1 MVEMAQK
8 RKRSNLLLW
17 IILGG
22 GGLFFLVLCFL
33 ALAVMFKAGGTP
45 GLSLS
50 SNQLAAL
57 ELTGTITDSRE
68 FVEQLED
75 YGNRPGVRA
84 VVVRIDSP
92 GGGVAATQEIFEAIR
107 KFRAESGKKVVVS
120 MASVAASGGYYVACA
135 SDRIFANRGTITGSI
150 GVIAQWYNYGDLL
163 RWARM
168 QDVVIKSG
176 ELKDAGSGSR
186 PMTKEE
192 KAYFQALIDDMYGQF
207 VADVARGRNLPEEE
221 IRRLADGRV
230 FTGQEAHEN
239 HLIDEIGT
247 YQDAVDAAAKLG
259 GITGAPKLL
268 KPPRKKFSVL
278 DVVLGDAKSALPLDA
293 NRSQSHIRFEYLWR

>member
-1 MVEMAQK
+1 MAQ
-8 RKRSNLLLW
+8 KRSNLLLW

-22 GGLFFLVLCFL
+22 GALFFFVLCLL
-33 ALAVMFKAGGTP
+33 ALAVVFTDGASSR
-45 GLSLS
+45 LSLS

-57 ELTGTITDSRE
+57 ELTGTISDSTE
-68 FVEQLED
+68 FVEQLKD

-92 GGGVAATQEIFEAIR
+92 GGGVAATQEIYEAIL
-107 KFRAESGKKVVVS
+107 KFREDSGKKVVVS
-120 MASVAASGGYYVACA
+120 MASVAASGGYYIACA

-150 GVIAQWYNYGDLL
+150 GVIAQWYNYGELL

-176 ELKDAGSGSR
+176 SLKDAGSGSR
-186 PMTKEE
+186 PLTEEE
-192 KAYFQALIDDMYGQF
+192 KAYFQSLIDNMYGQF
-207 VADVARGRNLPEEE
+207 VADVARGRRLPEEE
-221 IRRLADGRV
+221 VRALADGRV
-230 FTGQEAHEN
+230 YTGQEAREN

-247 YQDAVDAAAKLG
+247 YQDAIDAAAKLA
-259 GITGAPKLL
+259 GISGSPKIL
-268 KPPRKKFSVL
+268 KPVRKKFSVL
-278 DVVLGDAKSALPLDA
+278 DVVLGDAKASLPFDA